1 MQVELLKKNGK
12 YVDKK
17 DGKEKSFTNFF
28 LRCGDEL
35 VPVEVCFFPQEKFD
49 GRDPNYNGRK
59 KVLSAF
65 AAILPDK
72 PENGKTGKPV
82 NNVDTTVPNN
92 AVSSSGQF
100 SVENLPF

>member
-1 MQVELLKKNGK
+1 MQVELFKRNGK

-35 VPVEVCFFPQEKFD
+35 VPVEVCFFPQDKFD

-72 PENGKTGKPV
+72 PDNGKTNKSV
-82 NNVDTTVPNN
+82 NNADTPVENN
-92 AVSSSGQF
+92 AAASNGQF
-100 SVENLPF
+100 SGENLPF

>member
-1 MQVELLKKNGK
+1 MQVELFKQKGK

-17 DGKEKSFTNFF
+17 DGKEKPFINFF

-35 VPVEVCFFPQEKFD
+35 VPVDVRFFPQEKFD

-72 PENGKTGKPV
+72 PDSDRTAAATGQSES
-82 NNVDTTVPNN
+82 NT
-92 AVSSSGQF
+92 
-100 SVENLPF
+100 LPF